1 MKTAYSKLNDRLGL
15 SIIRFTI
22 IGIMLA
28 LTTACAPQSGEYLL
42 AQRAETGP
50 ACPAQ
55 SVRTCEVIGGNK
67 FKKRYGRCVCSR
79 QLYSPARL
87 N

>member
-1 MKTAYSKLNDRLGL
+1 MGTADSRLKNRLGL
-15 SIIRFTI
+15 SIIRLTV
-22 IGIMLA
+22 IGVMMALA
-28 LTTACAPQSGEYLL
+28 TACASQSGDHLL
-42 AQRAETGP
+42 AQRASTGP

-67 FKKRYGRCVCSR
+67 FQKRYGRCVCSR
-79 QLYSPARL
+79 QLYSPVGL